1 MRFSSFPSSRR
12 ALFASIWC
20 RDTTSDTLT
29 PDGSARYFQASVRD
43 SYGHPAIAHPGPK
56 VQSGRR
62 NERFHAQARRGRS
75 AHAPFRLYRRK
86 CQSPPGRNPVS
97 SVPEA
102 SLSVED
108 VFRRIQAALEAA
120 DIPYMVTGSFAS
132 SIHGEPRASK
142 DIDIVISPTQEKLA
156 AFIDQFPSDR
166 YYAVKEDALEALAG
180 GYMFNIID
188 FTSGWRIDFIF
199 LKPRPFSQM
208 EFSRRKEEDLGDL
221 KLTVATPED
230 VLIAKLEWAKLG
242 QSERQMEDAA
252 SIIRIKGD
260 GLDFSY
266 VERWVRELNRDEQ
279 WQA

>member
-1 MRFSSFPSSRR
+1 
-12 ALFASIWC
+12 
-20 RDTTSDTLT
+20 
-29 PDGSARYFQASVRD
+29 
-43 SYGHPAIAHPGPK
+43 
-56 VQSGRR
+56 
-62 NERFHAQARRGRS
+62 
-75 AHAPFRLYRRK
+75 
-86 CQSPPGRNPVS
+86 
-97 SVPEA
+97 
-102 SLSVED
+102 LSVED

-142 DIDIVISPTQEKLA
+142 DNDIVISPTQEKLA

-188 FTSGWRIDFIF
+188 FESGWRIDFIF
-199 LKPRPFSQM
+199 LKTRPFSQE
-208 EFSRRKEEDLGDL
+208 EFSRRKEEDLGGL

-260 GLDFSY
+260 GLDVSY
-266 VERWVRELNRDEQ
+266 VERWVRELNLDEQ
-279 WQA
+279 WQAAKHRAV